1 MNANGEFANFA
12 EMGEI
17 YKFAWGMDHHLLN
30 TLNVYLEGRG
40 WTHSL
45 YARLK
50 KQLKQ
55 GSGFMDG

>member
-1 MNANGEFANFA
+1 MGNLQILR

-17 YKFAWGMDHHLLN
+17 YKFAWGMDHDLLN